1 MADVSGTEVSRI
13 ARRQYWR
20 EADARAVV
28 EAWRRSGKRLTEFA
42 RERGIQARRLRRWA
56 ARLEPTRQNGKVT
69 FHPVRI
75 IDASAGSAQRSDVLE
90 VVLGGRRTVRVPYD
104 FAPEHLRRVLQVLE
118 EEASC

>member
-1 MADVSGTEVSRI
+1 MPGDSGTGLRGI
-13 ARRQYWR
+13 ARRRYWR

-28 EAWRRSGKRLTEFA
+28 EAWRRSGKRLAEFA

-56 ARLEPTRQNGKVT
+56 ARLEATRQNGQVT

-90 VVLGGRRTVRVPYD
+90 VVLGDRRTVRVPD
-104 FAPEHLRRVLQVLE
+104 GFAPEHLRRVLQVLE
-118 EEASC
+118 AGA